1 MKPVAVAQPRFE
13 LPTELMMLDD
23 AEMVLQLSE
32 FAQTTT
38 IRDRNA
44 RTAAAPVRTSDWTT
58 EIYAAA
64 SCIMDREECEAL
76 AKEIEAMKHPLV
88 AA

>member
-1 MKPVAVAQPRFE
+1 MKPVAVEQPRFE

-23 AEMVLQLSE
+23 AEMVLQLTE
-32 FAQTTT
+32 LAQTTM
-38 IRDRNA
+38 IRDRKVH
-44 RTAAAPVRTSDWTT
+44 TATAPVRTSDWAT

-64 SCIMDREECEAL
+64 SCIMDPEECEAL
-76 AKEIEAMKHPLV
+76 VKEIEAMEHPLI